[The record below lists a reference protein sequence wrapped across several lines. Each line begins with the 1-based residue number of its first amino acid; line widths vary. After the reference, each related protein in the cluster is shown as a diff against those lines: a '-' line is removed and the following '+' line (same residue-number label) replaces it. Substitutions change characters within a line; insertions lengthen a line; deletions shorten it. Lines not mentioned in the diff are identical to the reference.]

1 MKLSLKWSVLVLA
14 VLLVFLAPACKKK
27 PQTLARPPMST
38 TRQPEATTSTPSPAP
53 EVSLD
58 ASPTTLKRGD
68 RSTLSWTSSNAD
80 SIVIDSGVGN
90 VAANGSISIAPL
102 ESTTYTA
109 IAKGPGGDARAS
121 TRVTVI
127 RGEAKS
133 DITETDLAALQKA
146 IDDGQVKPVFFA
158 YDSAELSP
166 EARATL
172 EQDSRMFR
180 RYPDVT
186 IIVEGHCDER
196 GTEEYNLALGDRR
209 AQAAKDYLVQL
220 GIPADRIQTISY
232 GEEKPFALGSNEAA
246 WAQNRRAHFRVR

>member
-1 MKLSLKWSVLVLA
+1 MKLSLKWSVLLLV
-14 VLLVFLAPACKKK
+14 VLLAFLFPACKKK
-27 PQTLARPPMST
+27 TQTLARPPMST
-38 TRQPEATTSTPSPAP
+38 TRQPAATTTTARPSP
-53 EVSLD
+53 EVSLE
-58 ASPTTLKRGD
+58 ASPTTLRRGE

-90 VAANGSISIAPL
+90 VAESGSITVAPL

-109 IAKGPGGDARAS
+109 VAKGPGGDARAS
-121 TRVTVI
+121 TRITVV
-127 RGEAKS
+127 RSEAKT
-133 DITETDLAALQKA
+133 DIRETDLMALQKA
-146 IDDGQVKPVFFA
+146 IEDGLVKPVFFA
-158 YDSAELSP
+158 YDSAQLSP

-180 RYPDVT
+180 QYPDAT

-220 GIPADRIQTISY
+220 GIPADRLQTISY